1 MRFLKLSLLFNI
13 PLLIFFAGVRPK
25 NNPSCREIIGHFL
38 DSIKHVKTQRCDVK
52 AMENINGHLHF
63 AESTLK
69 INFSPKMIY
78 FKSILKGNELLW
90 IHGKNKGNA
99 IVHSRTLPLVNLDL
113 DPYGSMMRKDNH
125 HTIFDLGFPYIGS
138 IVANTIVKWPKDFDK
153 HFAYAGTINWNH
165 IECYQIIIS
174 FPEYKYVEYT
184 VTKGETVNSI
194 ANKLSTS
201 DYKIR
206 YKNGLSSYYG
216 SIKEGKKLLIPTP
229 YANKVIMYIDKKTYM
244 PINVKIYDDEGLFE
258 SYEFYNVKINTPFA
272 ADEFSEKFKGYG
284 F

>member
-1 MRFLKLSLLFNI
+1 MRLLKLSLLFII
-13 PLLIFFAGVRPK
+13 PLLIFFAGGRHK
-25 NNPSCREIIGHFL
+25 SAPSCREIVGHFL

-52 AMENINGHLHF
+52 SIENINGHLHL
-63 AESTLK
+63 AESTIK
-69 INFSPKMIY
+69 INFNPKMIY
-78 FKSILKGNELLW
+78 FKSVIKGNELLW
-90 IHGKNKGNA
+90 VHGKNKGNA
-99 IVHSRTLPLVNLDL
+99 VVHSRSFPVNLDL
-113 DPYGSMMRKDNH
+113 DPYGSIMRKDNH

-153 HFAYAGTINWNH
+153 HFSYAGTIIWNH
-165 IECYQIIIS
+165 VECHQLIIS

-206 YKNGLSSYYG
+206 NKNGLHSYYG
-216 SIKEGKKLLIPTP
+216 SIKEGKKLLVPTP
-229 YANKVIMYIDKKTYM
+229 YANKVVLYIDKKTYM
-244 PINVKIYDDEGLFE
+244 PINVKIYDEEGLFE
-258 SYEFYNVKINTPFA
+258 SYEFFNVKINTTFTS
-272 ADEFSEKFKGYG
+272 DEFSEKFKGYG